1 MVKVNITN
9 FGKALLI
16 KALHN
21 ESPINFVSMQFGN
34 GEVPENYEELTAL
47 MNPLL
52 ECSIS
57 SMEKG
62 DNYIQLTSVFDNSNV
77 EADFDMTEIGVFAED
92 ATLGKGLF
100 AYVNQENDSEPVYSE
115 NSNKLKENQIS
126 VQIIVDDAENVTAT
140 VKSLVYATKQELE
153 DHIKNYENPHR
164 VTAAQIGLGK
174 VENTTVA
181 DAAVKFTA
189 AKEMV
194 NIESGEKVAT
204 IFGKIYTALKAL
216 LAHLTDYK
224 NPHKVTPMDIKAAAE
239 GHLHSAADIKTGT
252 LAVGRGG
259 TGRETWTGD
268 LLIYADTATSLAHVT
283 RPAKLS
289 VLMQDSSGK
298 PYFQAFDQLQFV
310 ASGSAAPAN
319 TNVFWID
326 PTPVTGGLKYHN
338 GSAWVHVPVGYADAE

>member
-1 MVKVNITN
+1 MVEVNITN

-34 GEVPENYEELTAL
+34 GEVPENYEELTTL

-62 DNYIQLTSVFDNSNV
+62 DNYIQLTSVFDNSNI

-126 VQIIVDDAENVTAT
+126 VQIIVDDAENVTAS

-153 DHIKNYENPHR
+153 DHVKNYENPHR
-164 VTAAQIGLGK
+164 VTADQIGLGK

-224 NPHKVTPMDIKAAAE
+224 NPHRVTPVDIKAAAE

-252 LAVGRGG
+252 LAVIRGG
-259 TGRETWTGD
+259 TGKGEWEKNLLLFAASETA
-268 LLIYADTATSLAHVT
+268 LSQIS

-289 VLMQDSSGK
+289 VLMQDSDGD
-298 PYFQAFDQLQFV
+298 PYFAPFDELQLL
-310 ASGSAAPAN
+310 ASGSEAPSN

-338 GSAWVHVPVGYADAE
+338 GSDWVHVPVGYADAE